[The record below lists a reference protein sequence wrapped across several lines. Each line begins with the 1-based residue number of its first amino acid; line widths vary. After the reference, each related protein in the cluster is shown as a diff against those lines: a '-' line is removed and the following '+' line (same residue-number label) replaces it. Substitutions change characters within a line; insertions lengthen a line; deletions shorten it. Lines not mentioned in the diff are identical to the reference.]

1 MLDFFILSFTAF
13 AAISILIM
21 YVQSHHVSISPRAPS
36 YLIGL
41 ASPSNTYPVIMAL
54 LFAIV
59 AAKALDD
66 IGFDGFILSCIL
78 LLVCVQYIF
87 AGLMH
92 EGARLN
98 LHGVDPVLSWWIDDD
113 GYVHPHLMSAKGKV
127 PELKPTKESVEL
139 LLSQIELVGT
149 QVRKPIKVDS
159 PFKVGYLAKRL
170 TRMGW
175 RIEHYPSTPCHP
187 VLRLMLLFRRRKLL
201 IPKRIIWRQTEMIY
215 HTVLYPPMLVF

>member
-1 MLDFFILSFTAF
+1 MLGFFILTFTVF
-13 AAISILIM
+13 AAVLILAM
-21 YVQSHHVSISPRAPS
+21 YVQSYHLSLSPSAHPYFIR
-36 YLIGL
+36 L
-41 ASPSNTYPVIMAL
+41 ASPSKIYPIIMIL
-54 LFAIV
+54 LYAIV

-66 IGFDGFILSCIL
+66 IGLDRFILSCIL
-78 LLVCVQYIF
+78 LLVCMQYIF

-98 LHGVDPVLSWWIDDD
+98 VHGVDPVLSWWIDDA

-159 PFKVGYLAKRL
+159 PFKFCYLARRL
-170 TRMGW
+170 TKMGW
-175 RIEHYPSTPCHP
+175 QIEQNPSTPCHP
-187 VLRLMLLFRRRKLL
+187 VLRLMLLFRRRNLML
-201 IPKRIIWRQTEMIY
+201 PKRTIWRQTAMIN
-215 HTVLYPPMLVF
+215 HAVLYPPM